1 MNKLLN
7 LLTKPHLI
15 PKKIIKK
22 INHYLELKKYDQ
34 NIFETNQNEIFE
46 KLGLNRELGIEKL
59 KSIKKEHNLDFDRTM
74 SSEHEVLFSSISKN
88 KNINIQNILEI
99 GTFDGYN
106 ALLLSKLFPNSMIDT
121 IDLPNENEDFINFYE
136 RKNIAKKFI
145 EQRDKILS
153 IEHKINFI
161 QMNSLNLINHV
172 KKYDLI
178 WIDGAHGY
186 PVVCIDII
194 NSLNLI
200 NDNGLIICDDIITNL
215 DYLNSDKMYRS
226 IAAYETIDQL
236 KKVNLINFELIYKR
250 LSAEHNS
257 TKNSRKYIA
266 IIKKNEKISF

>member
-7 LLTKPHLI
+7 LLTRPHLI

-22 INHYLELKKYDQ
+22 INHYLELKKYNQ

-59 KSIKKEHNLDFDRTM
+59 KSIKKEYNLDFDRTM

-88 KNINIQNILEI
+88 KNISIQNMLEI

-136 RKNIAKKFI
+136 RKNIVKKFI

-153 IEHKINFI
+153 NEHKINFI
-161 QMNSLNLINHV
+161 QMNSLNLINHI

-186 PVVCIDII
+186 PVVCVDII
-194 NSLNLI
+194 NSINLI
-200 NDNGLIICDDIITNL
+200 SNEGLIICDDIYENL
-215 DYLNSDKMYRS
+215 EFSKSDRIYNSTAS
-226 IAAYETIDQL
+226 YETL
-236 KKVNLINFELIYKR
+236 KILEKQKLIELELIFKR
-250 LSAEHNS
+250 VSAKENCVS
-257 TKNSRKYIA
+257 KERKFIA
-266 IIKKNEKISF
+266 IFKKT